1 MKIILKY
8 LKPFAFIL
16 VLCVILLFGQALS
29 DLSLP
34 NLMSNIVNVGLQK
47 NGIDEPLPE
56 QISKQGMELIS
67 LFMEPE
73 EQGAFQSVYEEQG
86 GIYVLS
92 ADKQDLAA
100 AGEAYGQSALTIMNL
115 VKAAAAQSGQA
126 LEMDDASLSEMD
138 SGMLYQMLP
147 LLQNMPQQA
156 VEEARLAASQ
166 ADASLTEQVGVAFTA
181 LFYQDLGVNLLQK
194 QQSYI
199 LLTGGK
205 MLLVALA
212 GVLAAVGVGFFSAR
226 VGAAVSRDLRH
237 DIFKKVQ
244 SFSSA
249 EFDTFS
255 TASLITRTTN
265 DVQQIQML
273 ITMGVRILC
282 YAPIMGIGGI
292 VMAVGKS
299 VSLSWIIALAV
310 LVLIGLILVLFA
322 VAMPKFQ
329 SPQKLIDRLNLVSR
343 ENLSGLMVIRAFGN
357 EKYEENRFEKAN
369 RDLRDTTRF
378 VQRAMSLT
386 MPAMSLIMNLVTLA
400 IIWVGG
406 HAIAASSL
414 QIGDMM
420 AFMQYGMQIIM
431 SFLMIAMMFIMVPRA
446 AVSANRVAEVLNIRP
461 SIRDPGEK
469 TMEKVSGGTVAF
481 QNVSFR
487 YQNAE
492 SDVLT
497 GINFTA
503 KAGETTAFIG
513 STGSGKS
520 TLINLV
526 PRFYDVTEGRVTIGG
541 VDVRDLPQKQLRS
554 MIGYVPQKSVLFSG
568 SIASNIRYGKEDASE
583 EELWNA
589 VQTAQAEEFVHSSEE
604 GMSAPIAQGGSN
616 VSGGQKQRL
625 AIARAMVKK
634 PLVYLFDDSFSAL
647 DFKTDVALRSALRKN
662 LDQNAAVLIVAQRV
676 STIMDA
682 EQIIVLN
689 SGKIVGKGTHRE
701 LLKNCPE
708 YLEIAQSQLSK
719 EELQ

>member
-1 MKIILKY
+1 MKVVLKY

-16 VLCVILLFGQALS
+16 LLCVILLFGQALS

-34 NLMSNIVNVGLQK
+34 NLMSDIVNVGLQK
-47 NGIDEPLPE
+47 NGVDEPVPE
-56 QISKQGMELIS
+56 KISEQGMALVC
-67 LFMEPE
+67 LLMRE
-73 EQGAFQSVYEEQG
+73 EDREIFQSGYEKKD

-92 ADKQDLAA
+92 SDRVEQKTQDVY
-100 AGEAYGQSALTIMNL
+100 EQSALTLMNL
-115 VKAAAAQSGQA
+115 LKSSASQSDQTQN
-126 LEMDDASLSEMD
+126 ESDADLSGIGGE
-138 SGMLYQMLP
+138 MLYQMLP
-147 LLQNMPQQA
+147 FLQSIPQQM
-156 VEEARLAASQ
+156 VDEAYLAALQ
-166 ADASLTEQVGVAFTA
+166 ADDSVKEQIGPAFTA
-181 LFYQDLGVNLLQK
+181 LLYQDAGVDLHQK
-194 QQSYI
+194 QQNYI
-199 LLTGGK
+199 ILTGGK

-226 VGAAVSRDLRH
+226 IGAAVSRDLRH
-237 DIFKKVQ
+237 DVFQKAE
-244 SFSSA
+244 SFSSG
-249 EFDTFS
+249 EFDKFS

-265 DVQQIQML
+265 DVQQVQML
-273 ITMGVRILC
+273 ITMGIRILC

-310 LVLIGLILVLFA
+310 VVLIGLIMIIFSI
-322 VAMPKFQ
+322 AMPKFQ
-329 SPQKLIDRLNLVSR
+329 SLQRLIDRLNLVSR

-357 EKYEENRFEKAN
+357 ETYEEGRFEQAN

-378 VQRAMSLT
+378 VQRTMSFT
-386 MPAMSLIMNLVTLA
+386 MPAMSLIMNLVTLV

-406 HAIAASSL
+406 HAIAASTM

-446 AVSANRVAEVLNIRP
+446 AVSANRVAEVLNTQP
-461 SIRDPGEK
+461 SILDPEK
-469 TMEKVSGGTVAF
+469 EARIKISDGTVEF

-492 SDVLT
+492 SDVLSDLSF
-497 GINFTA
+497 IA

-520 TLINLV
+520 TLLNLI
-526 PRFYDVTEGRVTIGG
+526 PRFYDVTAGSVTIGG
-541 VDVRDLPQKQLRS
+541 VDVRQLPQKQLRS
-554 MIGYVPQKSVLFSG
+554 LIGYVPQKSVLFSG
-568 SIASNIRYGKEDASE
+568 DIASNIRYGKEDASDE
-583 EELWNA
+583 EIWNA
-589 VQTAQAEEFVHSSEE
+589 IQTAQAKAFVQSAD
-604 GMSAPIAQGGSN
+604 GQLSAPIAQGGGN

-625 AIARAMVKK
+625 AIARALARK

-647 DFKTDVALRSALRKN
+647 DFKTDVALRGALQKK
-662 LDQNAAVLIVAQRV
+662 LDKNAAVLVVAQRV
-676 STIMDA
+676 STIMGA

-689 SGKIVGKGTHRE
+689 HGRIVGKGTHE
-701 LLKNCPE
+701 QLIKNCPE